1 MLTEFLVFVQYCSW
15 HFLGVG
21 VVDVE
26 RRLRIPRLYGLIL
39 ERKKIAQNSLIH
51 AKKMNE
57 LKNENVNNMLM
68 PIY

>member
-1 MLTEFLVFVQYCSW
+1 MLRE
-15 HFLGVG
+15 
-21 VVDVE
+21 D
-26 RRLRIPRLYGLIL
+26 RIPQLYGLIL

-57 LKNENVNNMLM
+57 LKNEKINNMLM